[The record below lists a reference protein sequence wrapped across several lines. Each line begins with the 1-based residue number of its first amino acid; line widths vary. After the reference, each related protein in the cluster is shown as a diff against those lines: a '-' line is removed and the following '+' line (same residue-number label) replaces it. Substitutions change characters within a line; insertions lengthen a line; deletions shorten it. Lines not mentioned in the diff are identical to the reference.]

1 MPKNISLLFYISLPE
16 MAEMM
21 HNARMMK
28 KVKRK
33 SCKNAISPHEGLV
46 KREKI
51 RYNMMMK

>member
-16 MAEMM
+16 TAEMM

-51 RYNMMMK
+51 RYNVMMK